1 MLFVG
6 ANRHAAPAFPPGAKG
21 NKLLDGA
28 AINYLHNPKLEIV
41 SSQQSPQGKPI
52 IVTQSSRG
60 QSGRRPGTISKCLS
74 GIAGLDE
81 VTGGG
86 LPRGRASLICGSAGS
101 GKTQLAMEFIARG
114 ARDLNEPG
122 VFMSF
127 EESEDELKSNVRSLG
142 FDLDDLIER
151 KLVALDFVAVERSE
165 IEETGEYDLEGL
177 FVRLQHAIDSVG
189 AKRVALDT
197 IESLFSGLTNTS
209 ILRAELRRLF
219 RWLKA
224 KGVTA
229 IITGER
235 GDGTLTRQGIE
246 EYVSDCVITL
256 DHRITDQLS
265 TRRLRIVK
273 YRGSTHGTNEYPF
286 LITDSGISVLPITSL
301 SLNHAVSDER
311 VSSGVSR
318 LDTMLGGQGYYRGTT
333 ILLTGTAGT
342 GKTSLAAT
350 FVDAAC
356 RRGERCLY
364 MAFEESQ
371 DQIIRNMW
379 SIGIDLQPHVKKGLL
394 KFHAS
399 RPTFYGLEMH
409 LLVTHM
415 LVEEHHP
422 VIVVVDPVTNLV
434 NAGSTMDVHAMAM
447 RLVDYLKG
455 RGITALMTTL
465 TGGGRNLEQSEVN
478 ISSLID
484 TWLLV
489 RDIEA
494 DGERNRGLYIL
505 KSRGMAH
512 SNQIREFRL
521 TDRGIDLLD
530 VYLGPEGV
538 LTGSARLSQEAKTQ
552 AAETER
558 QENAQRRLLEIEAER
573 KSLAAQVSALEAKI
587 SLQDKE
593 LHALA
598 SRQAAQLQRR
608 ETDAT
613 AMARSRQADDGLT
626 PRPKPVR
633 EKTKGAR

>member
-1 MLFVG
+1 MAL
-6 ANRHAAPAFPPGAKG
+6 AKC
-21 NKLLDGA
+21 A
-28 AINYLHNPKLEIV
+28 
-41 SSQQSPQGKPI
+41 
-52 IVTQSSRG
+52 
-60 QSGRRPGTISKCLS
+60 S
-74 GIAGLDE
+74 GIAGFDE
-81 VTGGG
+81 ITGGG
-86 LPRGRASLICGSAGS
+86 FPRGRTSLVAGSAGC

-114 ARDLNEPG
+114 ARDYNEPG

-127 EESEDELKSNVRSLG
+127 EENEEDLKSNVRSLG

-151 KLVALDFVAVERSE
+151 KLLAMDYVAVERSE
-165 IEETGEYDLEGL
+165 IEETGEYDLDGL
-177 FVRLQHAIDSVG
+177 FVRLQHAISSVG

-197 IESLFSGLTNTS
+197 IEALFSGLTNQA

-224 KGVTA
+224 QGVTTL
-229 IITGER
+229 ITGER

-256 DHRITDQLS
+256 DHRVTDQLS

-286 LITDSGISVLPITSL
+286 LITHTGISVLPITSL
-301 SLNHAVSDER
+301 SLNHAVSNER
-311 VSSGVSR
+311 VSTGVPR

-342 GKTSLAAT
+342 GKTSLSAS

-356 RRGERCLY
+356 RRGEKCLY
-364 MAFEESQ
+364 LAFEESQ
-371 DQIIRNMW
+371 DQIIRNMR
-379 SIGIDLQPHVKKGLL
+379 SIGIDLRPHVDKGLL

-415 LVEEHHP
+415 LVEQQRP
-422 VIVVVDPVTNLV
+422 AIVVIDPVTNLV
-434 NAGSTMDVHAMAM
+434 SGGSVGDVHAMAM

-455 RGITALMTTL
+455 RGVTTVMTTL
-465 TGGGRNLEQSEVN
+465 TSGGNNLEQSEIN

-489 RDIEA
+489 RDIESG
-494 DGERNRGLYIL
+494 GERNRGLYVL

-521 TDRGIDLLD
+521 TDQGIELLD
-530 VYLGPEGV
+530 VYLGPDGV
-538 LTGSARLSQEAKTQ
+538 LTGSARLVQEAK
-552 AAETER
+552 AESDE
-558 QENAQRRLLEIEAER
+558 AQREDGARRRYLEVEAER
-573 KSLAAQVSALEAKI
+573 KALAAQVAAFEAKI

-593 LHALA
+593 MQALE
-598 SRQAAQLQRR
+598 SQETAQSQRR
-608 ETDAT
+608 VAGRE
-613 AMARSRQADDGLT
+613 AMAKSRSADAPVT
-626 PRPKPVR
+626 APRPRAAAGKR
-633 EKTKGAR
+633 

>member
-1 MLFVG
+1 MAL
-6 ANRHAAPAFPPGAKG
+6 AKS
-21 NKLLDGA
+21 A
-28 AINYLHNPKLEIV
+28 
-41 SSQQSPQGKPI
+41 
-52 IVTQSSRG
+52 
-60 QSGRRPGTISKCLS
+60 S
-74 GIAGLDE
+74 GIAGFDE
-81 VTGGG
+81 ITGGG
-86 LPRGRASLICGSAGS
+86 FPRGRTSLVCGSAGC

-114 ARDLNEPG
+114 ARDYNEPG

-127 EESEDELKSNVRSLG
+127 EENEEELKSNVRSLG

-151 KLVALDFVAVERSE
+151 KLLAMDYVAVERSE

-177 FVRLQHAIDSVG
+177 FVRLQHAISSVG

-197 IESLFSGLTNTS
+197 IEALFSGLANQA

-219 RWLKA
+219 RWLKVQ
-224 KGVTA
+224 GVTTL
-229 IITGER
+229 ITGER

-256 DHRITDQLS
+256 DHRVTDQLS

-286 LITDSGISVLPITSL
+286 LITHSGISVLPITSL
-301 SLNHAVSDER
+301 SLNHAVSNER
-311 VSSGVSR
+311 VSTGVPR

-342 GKTSLAAT
+342 GKTSLSAT

-356 RRGERCLY
+356 RRGEKCLY
-364 MAFEESQ
+364 LAFEESQ
-371 DQIIRNMW
+371 DQIIRNMR
-379 SIGIDLQPHVKKGLL
+379 SIGIDLRPHVDKGLL

-422 VIVVVDPVTNLV
+422 AIVVIDPVTNLV
-434 NAGSTMDVHAMAM
+434 SGGSVGDVHAMAM

-455 RGITALMTTL
+455 RGITTVMTTL
-465 TGGGRNLEQSEVN
+465 TSGGNNLEQSEIN

-489 RDIEA
+489 RDIESG
-494 DGERNRGLYIL
+494 GERNRGLYVL

-521 TDRGIDLLD
+521 TNHGIELLD
-530 VYLGPEGV
+530 VYLGPDGV
-538 LTGSARLSQEAKTQ
+538 LTGSARLVQEAKAQ
-552 AAETER
+552 SDEVER
-558 QENAQRRLLEIEAER
+558 EDGARRRYLEVEAER
-573 KSLAAQVSALEAKI
+573 KALAAQVAALEAKI

-593 LHALA
+593 MQALQ
-598 SRQAAQLQRR
+598 SQEKAQGQRR
-608 ETDAT
+608 VAGRE
-613 AMARSRQADDGLT
+613 AMAKSRRADVPVMA
-626 PRPKPVR
+626 PRLRVAAKNR
-633 EKTKGAR
+633 